1 MFRVDYGWVM
11 TQPTPDLLSAAR
23 DFDSEVV
30 ELRREL
36 HANPELGLHLP
47 ETQQR
52 ILESLTGLGLDI
64 TLGESVSS
72 VVADLDT
79 GRPGPTV
86 LLRGDM
92 DALPLT
98 EDTDVPFKSK
108 VEGRMHACGHDSHV
122 AMLVG
127 AAKLLSANKSELSGR
142 VRFMFQPGEE
152 GFHGARNMIEE
163 GVLDGVDR
171 AFAIHVDTTVPV
183 GVVECRGGAFL
194 ASSDE
199 IRITV
204 KGKGGHASA
213 PHTAIDPIPAAAAM
227 VGAFQTMVT
236 REVDIFDPAVVTIA
250 HLTSGTTN
258 NIIPEVADMEG
269 TMRAVS
275 EETRERARSA
285 IRRVAT
291 GVADAYGCTCD
302 IDIIKGYPVTINDP
316 AMATLVEQTSKRV
329 LGEARYIAAPA
340 PTMGSEDFSY
350 VLQNVPGAMMTLGA
364 GPALIE
370 SPLDVT
376 SLHSNRMKLNEDV
389 LHTGVAMHA
398 AMAMAQLG

>member
-1 MFRVDYGWVM
+1 M
-11 TQPTPDLLSAAR
+11 TQPTPDLVSAAK
-23 DFDSEVV
+23 DVASEVV

-47 ETQQR
+47 GTQKR

-64 TLGESVSS
+64 TLGDSVTS

-79 GRPGPTV
+79 GRDGPTI

-127 AAKLLSANKSELSGR
+127 AAKLLAANRDQLTGR

-152 GFHGARNMIEE
+152 GFHGARYMIEE

-171 AFAIHVDTTVPV
+171 AFAIHVDTSVPV

-199 IRITV
+199 LHITV
-204 KGKGGHASA
+204 TGRGGHASA
-213 PHTAIDPIPAAAAM
+213 PHLARDPIPAAAAM

-236 REVDIFDPAVVTIA
+236 REVDVFDPAVVTIA
-250 HLTSGTTN
+250 HIDSGTTN
-258 NIIPEVADMEG
+258 NIIPEVANMEG
-269 TMRAVS
+269 TIRTVS
-275 EETRERARSA
+275 EETRELVKSSV
-285 IRRVAT
+285 RRVAG
-291 GVADAYGCTCD
+291 GVADAYGCTSEVE
-302 IDIIKGYPVTINDP
+302 IIEGYPVTINDP
-316 AMATLVEQTSKRV
+316 AMAQLIEKTAVAV
-329 LGEARYIAAPA
+329 LGDGRFVYAAKPA
-340 PTMGSEDFSY
+340 MGAEDFSY
-350 VLQNVPGAMMTLGA
+350 VLQGVPGAMMSLGA
-364 GPALIE
+364 CPANVE
-370 SPLDVT
+370 NPLEAPG
-376 SLHSNRMKLNEDV
+376 LHSNRMMLNEDV
-389 LHTGVAMHA
+389 LRTGIAMHA
-398 AMAMAQLG
+398 AMAMSPLE